1 MRSKFHTLTFYAM
14 GNSELLQSEFLN
26 EPRDDLEER
35 EAAIE
40 LRERIEEQEL
50 LLEFLLLIQQR
61 KQEAADK
68 LQDTISFLCADIE
81 EVMKQQALLKKKGGS
96 CPEMGKDDLLMS
108 SLPPMNIV
116 DSGDST
122 SSGSRK
128 RFRPGM
134 QIQNIEEYDDNLDDG
149 QKSDTLNENIGSLL
163 SKSSRLMKNFK
174 KLEAAYFLTRCRP
187 VKQSGKP
194 LIRHSTISSDGKG
207 SIVLTER
214 SSVNNLAPKEQ
225 YSEGRQTGWINPFLE
240 GLCKYLSFSK
250 LKVKADLKQGD
261 LLNSS
266 NLVCSL
272 SFDRDGEFFAT
283 AGVNKKIKVF
293 ECDTIINEDR
303 DIHYPV
309 VEMASRSKLSSICW
323 NSYIKSQIAS
333 SNFEG
338 VVQVGKTLLFFP
350 FVSFLLAQLL
360 IMFQVW
366 DVTRSQAL
374 MEMREHERRVWSI
387 DYSSADPTMLASGS
401 DDSSVKLWSINQ
413 AILFLH
419 LVDVSFETKRTAVIS
434 LHAVYIFFWMYDK
447 FFSYMGC

>member
-1 MRSKFHTLTFYAM
+1 MCS
-14 GNSELLQSEFLN
+14 SDLLQSEFLN

-40 LRERIEEQEL
+40 LRERTEEQEL

-61 KQEAADK
+61 KQEAVDK
-68 LQDTISFLCADIE
+68 LQDSISFLCTDIE
-81 EVMKQQALLKKKGGS
+81 EVMKQKKILKKKGGS
-96 CPEMGKDDLLMS
+96 CSELQTDDHLVS
-108 SLPPMNIV
+108 ILPSMTIV
-116 DSGDST
+116 DSDDSA

-128 RFRPGM
+128 RFRPGL
-134 QIQNIEEYDDNLDDG
+134 QIQNIEECDDNLVDS
-149 QKSDTLNENIGSLL
+149 QKSDTLGENNGSFL

-174 KLEAAYFLTRCRP
+174 KLESAYFLTRCRP
-187 VKQSGKP
+187 IKHSGKP
-194 LIRHSTISSDGKG
+194 LSRHSPLSSDGKE
-207 SIVLTER
+207 SIVVTER
-214 SSVNNLAPKEQ
+214 SSVNNLASKELHN
-225 YSEGRQTGWINPFLE
+225 EGRQSGWINPFLE
-240 GLCKYLSFSK
+240 GLCKYLSFTK

-309 VEMASRSKLSSICW
+309 VELASRSKLSSICW

-338 VVQVGKTLLFFP
+338 VVQV
-350 FVSFLLAQLL
+350 
-360 IMFQVW
+360 
-366 DVTRSQAL
+366 
-374 MEMREHERRVWSI
+374 
-387 DYSSADPTMLASGS
+387 
-401 DDSSVKLWSINQ
+401 
-413 AILFLH
+413 
-419 LVDVSFETKRTAVIS
+419 VIT
-434 LHAVYIFFWMYDK
+434 
-447 FFSYMGC
+447 